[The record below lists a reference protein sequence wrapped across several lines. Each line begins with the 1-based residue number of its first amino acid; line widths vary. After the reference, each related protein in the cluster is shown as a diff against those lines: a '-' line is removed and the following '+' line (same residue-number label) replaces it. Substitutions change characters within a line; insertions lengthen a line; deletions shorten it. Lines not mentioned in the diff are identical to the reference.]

1 MENKRSAE
9 SKDHCLHPSPTPPYH
24 IVSIR
29 HDLPLIDK
37 SYPEET
43 RQYLPPDQ
51 FWLRKLCPLSKGE
64 ESASL
69 DRPLSTE
76 AYDSHVNGPCE
87 LVSRYQ
93 SSRIRSFL
101 DTSSGDYHPVL
112 TAFLRA
118 YNSHEDIILSPDDIW
133 LMICIYFAQYVN
145 HNSNELAHLYLDE
158 VTSKVL
164 TVEYEETDQTE

>member
-1 MENKRSAE
+1 MENK
-9 SKDHCLHPSPTPPYH
+9 DHFHH

-29 HDLPLIDK
+29 HDLPRIDK

-64 ESASL
+64 ESPLA

-76 AYDSHVNGPCE
+76 SYDIHDSYVNGPCE
-87 LVSRYQ
+87 LVSRYR
-93 SSRIRSFL
+93 SSRMRSLL
-101 DTSSGDYHPVL
+101 DTSSGDHHPVL

-145 HNSNELAHLYLDE
+145 HNVNELAHLYLDE
-158 VTSKVL
+158 ETSKVL
-164 TVEYEETDQTE
+164 TIENEETDQTE